1 MTTVIEEHPAIPQ
14 EINLSLSSY
23 LLRFRKLCERDSTLK
38 SEVLESKSHL
48 SLEGFRSIL
57 WSRWLNILSPS
68 MKDWSADITRHRT
81 RYNNLRAQYLMDKR
95 LDGSIHLSVNNPLSQ
110 DVQSPWNQFF
120 QDNELKCDIERVRT
134 PTYHWRGPAVIATRN
149 CKQLFL
155 VYASKFLWLEPRFNL
170 YLIRELEPI

>member
-1 MTTVIEEHPAIPQ
+1 MTTAIEEKPAIPQ

-23 LLRFRKLCERDSTLK
+23 LLRFRKLCERDGTLK

-68 MKDWSADITRHRT
+68 LKDWAVDITKQRS
-81 RYNNLRAQYLMDKR
+81 RYNNLRAQYLNDKR
-95 LDGSIHLSVNNPLSQ
+95 LDGTINLSVNNPLSQ

-120 QDNELKCDIERVRT
+120 KDSELRCDIERV
-134 PTYHWRGPAVIATRN
+134 
-149 CKQLFL
+149 
-155 VYASKFLWLEPRFNL
+155 
-170 YLIRELEPI
+170 